1 MIQPVAPM
9 HCRSIRVLGDW
20 QPPRTG
26 EPVSLSTTDQS
37 LADAVRRLEADNRR
51 LRRSVGIIGLTLGV
65 TLLAAF
71 ASYRGPDSAARLRE
85 ALLGPDSV
93 LQLRGLQ
100 IIDARGTTR
109 VRLGAP
115 LPGPIISG
123 KEMKRAASISGM
135 VVMDADGDER
145 GGFAAADVPG
155 DKSEVFIG
163 LDTKD
168 GQATLFLANPHDGG
182 NLQIWDARGNAV
194 RLYATGG
201 SARILVQKEGK
212 LAARVPADTTR

>member
-1 MIQPVAPM
+1 MPAAM
-9 HCRSIRVLGDW
+9 
-20 QPPRTG
+20 
-26 EPVSLSTTDQS
+26 TDQA

-51 LRRSVGIIGLTLGV
+51 LRRSVGFMGLTFAV
-65 TLLAAF
+65 TVLAGF
-71 ASYRGPDSAARLRE
+71 VGHRGQDSSARLRE
-85 ALLGPDSV
+85 AFLGPDSV

-100 IIDARGTTR
+100 IVDAHGTTR

-115 LPGPIISG
+115 LPGPIVGG
-123 KEMKRAASISGM
+123 KEMKRVAPISGM
-135 VVMDADGDER
+135 AIMDADGDER
-145 GGFAAADVPG
+145 GGFASADVPG

-182 NLQIWDARGNAV
+182 NLQIWDSRGNAV

-201 SARILVQKEGK
+201 SARILIQKDGK
-212 LAARVPADTTR
+212 LATRIPADTVR